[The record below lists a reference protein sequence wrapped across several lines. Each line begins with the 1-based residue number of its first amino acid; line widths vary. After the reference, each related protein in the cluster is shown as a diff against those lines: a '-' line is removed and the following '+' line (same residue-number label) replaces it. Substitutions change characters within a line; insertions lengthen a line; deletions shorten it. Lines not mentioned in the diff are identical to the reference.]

1 MGWECEGTTAFLRE
15 GIGQDCAGSA
25 APLSPIRPKASGPEV
40 SGVDTAAR
48 VGSGVVR
55 RDKTIVSLAHWRERQ
70 FVVTRRRTLPL
81 FKTPLL
87 AGIFSSRS
95 PAETGPQ

>member
-48 VGSGVVR
+48 NARSWERHFQR
-55 RDKTIVSLAHWRERQ
+55 RDEIFVIALIERLQHMSLILCERLQHMSHFREA
-70 FVVTRRRTLPL
+70 RR
-81 FKTPLL
+81 
-87 AGIFSSRS
+87 
-95 PAETGPQ
+95 